1 VGDRSVTRNSGADLA
16 RVGAGLPVAAY
27 RDEIT
32 TALQGRRA
40 VIVAPPGTGKTTFV
54 PPLVASRCSGRVIV
68 TQPRRVAARAA
79 ARRLATLTGTR
90 PGAFASHTVRG
101 ESTTTRDTKVEFV
114 TTGVLLRRL
123 LNDPDLTG
131 VDAVI
136 LDEVH
141 ERHLDADL
149 VVAMV
154 CAANAPGRVPVSVAS
169 RRAAALAA
177 TRRGWVTM
185 TRPEHLEATKG
196 GTNVVLPVP
205 GGATMTARLPCKA
218 GVISSRYA
226 ATGSPAPTLARS
238 GPEFLVTERSPTPA
252 SPCHRGD
259 QERWPRQ
266 QSDRSSPQRERQPAT
281 TAWQES
287 PTMSQPRFQR
297 SSSLS

>member
-1 VGDRSVTRNSGADLA
+1 MTASTPVRSGSLSKRRSNTPVVTNSTLVS
-16 RVGAGLPVAAY
+16 RVVV
-27 RDEIT
+27 D
-32 TALQGRRA
+32 
-40 VIVAPPGTGKTTFV
+40 
-54 PPLVASRCSGRVIV
+54 S
-68 TQPRRVAARAA
+68 PR
-79 ARRLATLTGTR
+79 
-90 PGAFASHTVRG
+90 TVC
-101 ESTTTRDTKVEFV
+101 D
-114 TTGVLLRRL
+114 
-123 LNDPDLTG
+123 
-131 VDAVI
+131 
-136 LDEVH
+136 
-141 ERHLDADL
+141 
-149 VVAMV
+149 
-154 CAANAPGRVPVSVAS
+154 ANAPGRVPVSVAS

-218 GVISSRYA
+218 VVISSRYA

-297 SSSLS
+297 SSS